1 MAISKEVTVVESLAV
16 KKTARLS
23 LLGFFM
29 ALPPVLVILTFI
41 GGPILLALAF
51 SLGFVSGP
59 NRIVALIGQEIY
71 PKNHWW
77 GTFDAYKSIFH
88 DSRFPGDLR
97 ATLEIT
103 VVATTLVI
111 FMALGMAIYQRIIG
125 GRLASILVAL
135 SLVPLFVPVVISAF
149 ALRTFYDGTGF
160 FKTIFHQ
167 VGITFPTL
175 TMTNNAVTIGV
186 IWTSLPFAILMISSG
201 LQSVPD
207 ALIETAQDAG
217 AGFMRIVATIMIPLA
232 FVPIVIA
239 TTFTAIGIMGSF
251 TIPYFLGANQP
262 TMLGVE
268 ISNFFGPYNRPQH
281 SIVMAF
287 VIFAAASGIGFFY
300 IWANIRSAKQSGRI

>member
-1 MAISKEVTVVESLAV
+1 MTHLKEVAVVESLAV

-29 ALPPVLVILTFI
+29 ALPPVLVILAFI
-41 GGPILLALAF
+41 GGPILLAFAF
-51 SLGFVSGP
+51 SIGFTTGP

-71 PKNHWW
+71 PKTHWW
-77 GTFDAYKSIFH
+77 GTLDAYKSIFH

-97 ATLEIT
+97 TTLTVT
-103 VVATTLVI
+103 VVATILVI
-111 FMALGMAIYQRIIG
+111 TMALGMAIYQRIIG
-125 GRLASILVAL
+125 GRLASTLVAL

-160 FKTIFHQ
+160 FKTVFHYF
-167 VGITFPTL
+167 GFNFPTL
-175 TMTNNAVTIGV
+175 TMTSNAVVIGV
-186 IWTSLPFAILMISSG
+186 IWTSLPFSILMISSG

-239 TTFTAIGIMGSF
+239 ITFTAIGIMGSF

-281 SIVMAF
+281 SVVMAF
-287 VIFAAASGIGFFY
+287 IIFAAASGIAFFY